1 MNNVMIGSIG
11 ATGMI
16 KLIDGSKYRRTNEGY
31 VIEKGNRQ
39 VYIIAKSVE
48 AGQKAR
54 DIMTSISFDKLFKK
68 GKKIK
73 VLGNNV
79 SYIKI

>member
-1 MNNVMIGSIG
+1 MIGGIG
-11 ATGMI
+11 AAGMI

-39 VYIIAKSVE
+39 IYIIAKSVE
-48 AGQKAR
+48 AGEKAR
-54 DIMTSISFDKLFKK
+54 AIMTSISFDKLFKK

-73 VLGNNV
+73 ALGNNI